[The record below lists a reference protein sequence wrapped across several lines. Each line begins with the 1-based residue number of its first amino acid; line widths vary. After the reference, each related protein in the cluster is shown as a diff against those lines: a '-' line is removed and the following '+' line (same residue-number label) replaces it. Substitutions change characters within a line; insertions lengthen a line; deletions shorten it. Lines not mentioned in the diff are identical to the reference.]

1 MVGAK
6 VAMMTKDK
14 QNAIRG
20 DNHRDIGMS
29 CIMHS
34 LKKSID
40 ILPVSCMKIKVC
52 TIKKQTTETIVC
64 RANCILE
71 FF

>member
-20 DNHRDIGMS
+20 DNQRDIGMS

-34 LKKSID
+34 LKKSLD

-52 TIKKQTTETIVC
+52 TIKK
-64 RANCILE
+64 ANHRNDSLPR
-71 FF
+71 

>member
-20 DNHRDIGMS
+20 DNHRDIELS
-29 CIMHS
+29 CMMRS
-34 LKKSID
+34 LNESAD
-40 ILPVSCMKIKVC
+40 ILPFS
-52 TIKKQTTETIVC
+52 
-64 RANCILE
+64 
-71 FF
+71 